1 MRELKWIGFLFCL
14 FLCGCSDNEED
25 NSFLSLTRTAI
36 IFDWTGDKREMLEVV
51 ANEEWG
57 MTSIPDWLTLDI
69 EENGESTSLYLTA
82 ERNETDSN
90 RSCTIIFFT
99 QSQEQV
105 LSITQSAQS
114 RLVFSGEKEYR
125 LGFAEAKLKVDVEA
139 NVRYDV
145 KVSAGWL
152 MLEDEGSINDDLTSI
167 GKASILGG
175 MGDSLTLKVAENTS
189 RESRTA
195 QVVISNETY
204 SLSDTLTVIQAGNP
218 NPTEYYVDGSYIQI
232 KQATKGDGVNLFLMG
247 DGFTKEYLAVG
258 GRYEEYMKQAADY
271 FFSIEPYN
279 SYQEYFNVY
288 AIMAESEGEGIKGEN
303 GNRVS
308 TKFQCEYGSGTAITC
323 NDDICFEYAQKV
335 KEAGTEPMTLIVVL
349 NSEKYAGT
357 TYLYSDGNSIAL
369 CPMSREARP
378 NDFEGVV
385 HHEAGGHGFGF
396 LCDEYVYYQ
405 REMPESRKEDIRAW
419 QALGFQMNLDF
430 TDNLTKILWKDFIGI
445 DKYKDVGAFEG
456 GYEYRY
462 GVWRPEENSCM
473 NNNIPYF
480 NVQSRRAIVQ
490 RIMNLGGEQFV
501 LDNFI
506 ANDNVSLPE
515 EDISRV
521 AHQPISPLG
530 TPVWN
535 WCKQ

>member
-1 MRELKWIGFLFCL
+1 MCRLQWIGVLFCL
-14 FLCGCSDNEED
+14 FLFACSDNEED
-25 NSFLSLTRTAI
+25 NAFLSLSRSTI
-36 IFDWTGDKREMLEVV
+36 IFDWAGGETEMVEVT
-51 ANEEWG
+51 ANEKWKV
-57 MTSIPDWLTLDI
+57 SAVPNWLTLKLK
-69 EENGESTSLYLTA
+69 ENAESTLLYFTA
-82 ERNETDSN
+82 TQNEKGSD
-90 RSCTIIFFT
+90 RDCTLIFFT
-99 QSQEQV
+99 QSQEQI
-105 LSITQSAQS
+105 LSVTQMAKS
-114 RLVFSGEKEYR
+114 RLHFSNEKEYH
-125 LGFAEAKLKVDVEA
+125 LGFKNAKLEVDVET
-139 NVRYDV
+139 NIHYDV
-145 KVSAGWL
+145 RILVNWI
-152 MLEDEGSINDDLTSI
+152 MLSEGDGIDVVKPIEKSSII
-167 GKASILGG
+167 GGINN
-175 MGDSLTLKVAENTS
+175 SLTFEIAENNS
-189 RESRTA
+189 NESRTA

-204 SLSDTLTVIQAGNP
+204 SLSDTLTIIQAGNP
-218 NPTEYYVDGSYIQI
+218 NPTEYYADGSYIQI
-232 KQATKGDGVNLFLMG
+232 RQATKGDGVNLFLMG
-247 DGFTKEYLAVG
+247 DGFTKEYLTVG

-288 AIMAESEGEGIKGEN
+288 AIMAESEEEGIKGEN
-303 GNRVS
+303 GNRVI

-335 KEAGTEPMTLIVVL
+335 KGASTEPMTLIVVL

-369 CPMSREARP
+369 CPMSRETRP

-405 REMPESRKEDIRAW
+405 REMPENRKQDIRAW

-430 TDNLTKILWKDFIGI
+430 TDNLTEILWKDFIGI

-456 GYEYRY
+456 GYEYQY

-530 TPVWN
+530 TPIWN
-535 WCKQ
+535 WCRK

>member
-1 MRELKWIGFLFCL
+1 MNKWEFYISIWLFCL
-14 FLCGCSDNEED
+14 LTSCKDNINLD
-25 NSFLSLTRTAI
+25 GDVVVSLTSPH
-36 IFDWTGDKREMLEVV
+36 L
-51 ANEEWG
+51 
-57 MTSIPDWLTLDI
+57 SISGNSIYRIDYKSTILDVPVDCSINYIVLIPKYSQGWITL
-69 EENGESTSLYLTA
+69 NSTSFKNHQNYYNKD
-82 ERNETDSN
+82 RFVN
-90 RSCTIIFFT
+90 
-99 QSQEQV
+99 
-105 LSITQSAQS
+105 
-114 RLVFSGEKEYR
+114 
-125 LGFAEAKLKVDVEA
+125 LK
-139 NVRYDV
+139 
-145 KVSAGWL
+145 
-152 MLEDEGSINDDLTSI
+152 I
-167 GKASILGG
+167 
-175 MGDSLTLKVAENTS
+175 AENTS

-430 TDNLTKILWKDFIGI
+430 TDNLTEILWKDFIGI

-521 AHQPISPLG
+521 AHQPISLLG

>member
-69 EENGESTSLYLTA
+69 EENGESTSLYFTA

-288 AIMAESEGEGIKGEN
+288 VIMAESEGEGIKGEN

-430 TDNLTKILWKDFIGI
+430 TDNLTEILWKDFIGI

>member
-1 MRELKWIGFLFCL
+1 MQKIKWIGFLFCL
-14 FLCGCSDNEED
+14 FLCGCSDNEGD
-25 NSFLSLTRTAI
+25 TGFLSLTRTSI
-36 IFDWTGDKREMLEVV
+36 TFDWTGDEKEMLEVV
-51 ANEEWG
+51 ANEEWD

-69 EENGESTSLYLTA
+69 GKNGGSTSLYFTA

-125 LGFAEAKLKVDVEA
+125 LGFSETELKVDVEA

-145 KVSAGWL
+145 KISADWL
-152 MLEDEGSINDDLTSI
+152 TLGDEGSFNDDLTSI

-175 MGDSLTLKVAENTS
+175 IGDSLTVQVAENTS

-195 QVVISNETY
+195 QVIISNETY

-218 NPTEYYVDGSYIQI
+218 NPTEYYADGSYIQI
-232 KQATKGDGVNLFLMG
+232 RQATKGDGVNLFLMG
-247 DGFTKEYLAVG
+247 DGFTKEYLTVG

-271 FFSIEPYN
+271 FFSIEPYS

-288 AIMAESEGEGIKGEN
+288 AVMAESEGEGIRGEN
-303 GNRVS
+303 GNRVT
-308 TKFQCEYGSGTAITC
+308 TKFQCEYGNGTAITC
-323 NDDICFEYAQKV
+323 NDEACFEYAEKV
-335 KEAGTEPMTLIVVL
+335 EGASEKPMTLIVVL

-369 CPMSREARP
+369 CPMSREERP
-378 NDFEGVV
+378 NDFEGVI

-405 REMPESRKEDIRAW
+405 REMPEGRKQDIRAW

-430 TDNLTKILWKDFIGI
+430 TDNLTEILWKDFIGI

-456 GYEYRY
+456 GYEYQY

-490 RIMNLGGEQFV
+490 RIMNLAGELFA
-501 LDNFI
+501 LDDFI

-521 AHQPISPLG
+521 ALQPVSPLG
-530 TPVWN
+530 APVWN
-535 WCKQ
+535 WRKK

>member
-82 ERNETDSN
+82 ERNETGSN

-288 AIMAESEGEGIKGEN
+288 VIMAESEGEGIKGEN

-430 TDNLTKILWKDFIGI
+430 TDNLTEILWKDFIGI

>member
-1 MRELKWIGFLFCL
+1 M
-14 FLCGCSDNEED
+14 
-25 NSFLSLTRTAI
+25 
-36 IFDWTGDKREMLEVV
+36 
-51 ANEEWG
+51 
-57 MTSIPDWLTLDI
+57 
-69 EENGESTSLYLTA
+69 
-82 ERNETDSN
+82 
-90 RSCTIIFFT
+90 
-99 QSQEQV
+99 
-105 LSITQSAQS
+105 
-114 RLVFSGEKEYR
+114 
-125 LGFAEAKLKVDVEA
+125 
-139 NVRYDV
+139 
-145 KVSAGWL
+145 
-152 MLEDEGSINDDLTSI
+152 
-167 GKASILGG
+167 
-175 MGDSLTLKVAENTS
+175 
-189 RESRTA
+189 
-195 QVVISNETY
+195 
-204 SLSDTLTVIQAGNP
+204 
-218 NPTEYYVDGSYIQI
+218 DGSYIQI

-430 TDNLTKILWKDFIGI
+430 TDNLTEILWKDFIGI

>member
-1 MRELKWIGFLFCL
+1 MNKWEFYISIWLFCL
-14 FLCGCSDNEED
+14 LTSCKDNINLDGDVVISFTSPHLSISRNSIYRIDYKSTILDVSVDCSINYIV
-25 NSFLSLTRTAI
+25 L
-36 IFDWTGDKREMLEVV
+36 
-51 ANEEWG
+51 
-57 MTSIPDWLTLDI
+57 IPKYAQGWITL
-69 EENGESTSLYLTA
+69 NSTSLKNHQNYYNKD
-82 ERNETDSN
+82 RFVN
-90 RSCTIIFFT
+90 
-99 QSQEQV
+99 
-105 LSITQSAQS
+105 
-114 RLVFSGEKEYR
+114 
-125 LGFAEAKLKVDVEA
+125 
-139 NVRYDV
+139 
-145 KVSAGWL
+145 
-152 MLEDEGSINDDLTSI
+152 
-167 GKASILGG
+167 
-175 MGDSLTLKVAENTS
+175 LKVAENTS

-195 QVVISNETY
+195 RVVISNETY
-204 SLSDTLTVIQAGNP
+204 SLSDTLTIIQAGNP
-218 NPTEYYVDGSYIQI
+218 NPTEYYADGSYIQI
-232 KQATKGDGVNLFLMG
+232 RQATKGDEVNLFLMG
-247 DGFTKEYLAVG
+247 DGFTKEYLTVG

-303 GNRVS
+303 GNRVI

-335 KEAGTEPMTLIVVL
+335 KGASTEPMTLIVVL

-369 CPMSREARP
+369 CPMSRETRP

-405 REMPESRKEDIRAW
+405 REMPENRKQDIRAW

-430 TDNLTKILWKDFIGI
+430 TDNLTEILWKDFIGI

-456 GYEYRY
+456 GYEYQY

-530 TPVWN
+530 TPIWN
-535 WCKQ
+535 WCRK